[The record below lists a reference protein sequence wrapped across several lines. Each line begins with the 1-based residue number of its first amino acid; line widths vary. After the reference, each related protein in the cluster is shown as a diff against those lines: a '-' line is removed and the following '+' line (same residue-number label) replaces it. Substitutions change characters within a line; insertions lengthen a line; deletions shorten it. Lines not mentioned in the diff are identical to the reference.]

1 MCATICES
9 GWWGSQKWPVQTSS
23 STRGRY
29 GKSPLQKR
37 EHTGWELIYF
47 CSFSSAW
54 IFRRTGKEQRTYFYV
69 EENVRLSLFIENSP
83 GERVRK
89 LKAMFARGTMVSM
102 QLSPLVSIKS
112 WRVMAVGSMWCSR
125 NGRIKA
131 CKTDQKPCSVLFRVQ
146 PKDYNSENK
155 KNSRS

>member
-1 MCATICES
+1 MRAC
-9 GWWGSQKWPVQTSS
+9 W
-23 STRGRY
+23 
-29 GKSPLQKR
+29 
-37 EHTGWELIYF
+37 F

-54 IFRRTGKEQRTYFYV
+54 IFWSNGLKKTRQHFHI
-69 EENVRLSLFIENSP
+69 EENVRLGLLIQNSP

-112 WRVMAVGSMWCSR
+112 WRVMAVGSMWCSL

-131 CKTDQKPCSVLFRVQ
+131 CMTDQTPPKHKTDYLENNWRIIVCFGFLEDINSWMCYLS
-146 PKDYNSENK
+146 KDGQIHWPPRISPPVNK
-155 KNSRS
+155 SWRKVCGEYSCH